1 MQEIWKAIPS
11 YEGIYEVSNLGNVKS
26 LSRLRW
32 NGYNFVKTKEKIL
45 KAGINGA
52 GYYYVNLMY
61 NNVKANY
68 RIHQLVGIVFL
79 NHTPNGYGFVI
90 DHINNDKLDNRVEN
104 LQIITHR
111 ENCHKRP
118 TNSTSKYIGVHY
130 VKNRNKWR
138 AVITINGKKISLGSF
153 INEED
158 ANLAYQNK
166 LKQIL

>member
-26 LSRLRW
+26 LSRFKVA
-32 NGYNFVKTKEKIL
+32 GKISYYTKERIL
-45 KAGINGA
+45 KPGINGA
-52 GYYYVNLMY
+52 GYYYVNLRY
-61 NNVKANY
+61 NNITVNY

-90 DHINNDKLDNRVEN
+90 DHINNNKLDNRVEN

-118 TNSTSKYIGVHY
+118 TNSTSKYIGVSY
-130 VKNRNKWR
+130 EKNRNKWR
-138 AVITINGKKISLGSF
+138 AVIRINGKKIYLGSF

-166 LKQIL
+166 LKEIL

>member
-1 MQEIWKAIPS
+1 MEEIWKAIPG
-11 YEGIYEVSNLGNVKS
+11 YEGIYEVNNFGDVKS

-32 NGYNFVKTKEKIL
+32 NGYKFVKTKERIL
-45 KAGINGA
+45 RPGINGA

-79 NHTPNGYGFVI
+79 NHIPNKYDLVI
-90 DHINNDKLDNRVEN
+90 DHINNNKLDNRVEN

-118 TNSTSKYIGVHY
+118 INSTSKYVGVHF

-138 AVITINGKKISLGSF
+138 ATITVDGKKISLGSF

>member
-1 MQEIWKAIPS
+1 MNEIWKLIPG
-11 YEGIYEVSNLGNVKS
+11 YNGVYEVSNLGNVKS
-26 LSRLRW
+26 LSRLKW
-32 NGYNFVKTKEKIL
+32 NGYSFVKTKERIL
-45 KAGINGA
+45 KPGINGA

-61 NNVKANY
+61 NNVKVNY

-79 NHTPNGYGFVI
+79 NHIPNKYDLVI
-90 DHINNDKLDNRVEN
+90 DHINNNKLDNRVEN

-118 TNSTSKYIGVHY
+118 TKSTSKYIGVHY
-130 VKNRNKWR
+130 AKNRNKWR
-138 AVITINGKKISLGSF
+138 ACITIDGKKISLGSF

-166 LKQIL
+166 LKQII